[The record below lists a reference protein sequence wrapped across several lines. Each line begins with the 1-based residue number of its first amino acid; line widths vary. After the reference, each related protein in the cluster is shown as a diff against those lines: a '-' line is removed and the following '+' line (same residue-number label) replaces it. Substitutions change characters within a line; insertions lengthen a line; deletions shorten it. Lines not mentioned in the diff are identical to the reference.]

1 MLLLP
6 TLLLSAPAAV
16 STDAAVFMNKVLA
29 HDAMGFSGTAE
40 VDIRLTIRSPRG
52 SLNKRRL
59 QIISS
64 TLQGR
69 QHSLVRFL
77 APAELAGTGMLLR
90 DEVDGSSTQLMYQPS
105 YDKIRPIASSNRSDR
120 FMGTDFSYSDLEGS
134 DSKDSHHRFLP
145 DQKCGKALCKQV
157 ESKPMSKERVKSTGY
172 GRVVSL
178 IHPTALVPMRT
189 RFFGPDGK
197 TELKVLTVK
206 KLKKVDGRWM
216 VTKAVMKDLKRG
228 SATQM
233 EMLKL
238 DRNKSFG
245 AERFT
250 EKALRSP

>member
-1 MLLLP
+1 
-6 TLLLSAPAAV
+6 
-16 STDAAVFMNKVLA
+16 
-29 HDAMGFSGTAE
+29 
-40 VDIRLTIRSPRG
+40 
-52 SLNKRRL
+52 
-59 QIISS
+59 
-64 TLQGR
+64 
-69 QHSLVRFL
+69 
-77 APAELAGTGMLLR
+77 MLLR
-90 DEVDGSSTQLMYQPS
+90 DEADGSSTQLMYQPS

-134 DSKDSHHRFLP
+134 DSKDSHHRFYRTKSVARRFVNKSRVNPRAKSVLN
-145 DQKCGKALCKQV
+145 QLATAALF
-157 ESKPMSKERVKSTGY
+157 P
-172 GRVVSL
+172 L